1 MKSPFEF
8 YRNKVLSIY
17 ADETMNDEE
26 SFLDQVKI
34 IYSAVD

>member
-8 YRNKVLSIY
+8 YRNKSLSIY
-17 ADETMNDEE
+17 ADDTMNDEE
-26 SFLDQVKI
+26 SLLDQVKF